1 MKRIYLLF
9 LIFCSIISNLS
20 AQDLLTLKTGE
31 DIQVKIFEI
40 NKTSVIYRRFDNLD
54 GPIYTVDKNEVLIIR
69 YANGTK
75 DIFINNS
82 NNSSIEKTP
91 TAKDTNFY
99 ELGVYDAFYNYKGY
113 KNASTGTFVT
123 TIFLSP
129 LAGLIPAISCSMTPP
144 KEYNYNFPNAT
155 LMKNYDY
162 KRGYSDQANQM
173 KTKKVWQNF
182 GIAFGINLGLLILLF
197 K

>member
-1 MKRIYLLF
+1 
-9 LIFCSIISNLS
+9 
-20 AQDLLTLKTGE
+20 
-31 DIQVKIFEI
+31 
-40 NKTSVIYRRFDNLD
+40 
-54 GPIYTVDKNEVLIIR
+54 
-69 YANGTK
+69 
-75 DIFINNS
+75 
-82 NNSSIEKTP
+82 
-91 TAKDTNFY
+91 
-99 ELGVYDAFYNYKGY
+99 
-113 KNASTGTFVT
+113 
-123 TIFLSP
+123 
-129 LAGLIPAISCSMTPP
+129 MTPP